1 MEGHRHASARGALRL
16 WPCRRIKQRQRS
28 LPDRAGQR
36 VEPIHAVQ
44 AADVTDSA
52 LAIAVGLLDRV
63 TQPPEL
69 VGLADHPAPAFV
81 TLLLVG
87 LVRAHWLRRVG
98 KSRKPY
104 L

>member
-52 LAIAVGLLDRV
+52 LAIAVGLLDGV
-63 TQPPEL
+63 AQAFKL
-69 VGLADHPAPAFV
+69 VGLADDYAV
-81 TLLLVG
+81 IGLLLIG
-87 LVRAHWLRRVG
+87 LVRAHWLRYAANPANR
-98 KSRKPY
+98 P